1 MIFSSLFNE
10 RLLSQSNQQAAQTKE
25 ETRKEQ
31 MRELEQERELKL
43 GLEERVRGVQ
53 TEVDEGRIRKVS
65 IGKFDCLEPR
75 YWEDMKGT
83 VGPRCFGTFE
93 KQDPDL
99 CFYTLKD
106 FMKD

>member
-1 MIFSSLFNE
+1 M
-10 RLLSQSNQQAAQTKE
+10 LSQSNQQAAQTKE

-83 VGPRCFGTFE
+83 VRPRCFGTFE
-93 KQDPDL
+93 KQAPDL
-99 CFYTLKD
+99 YFYTFKD